1 VVNLLFYIAAL
12 VAVLTAVGVVL
23 ARNPVISVLSLL
35 SCFASLAV
43 IYLLAGFQFLAA
55 IQILV
60 YGGAIMVLFLF
71 VVMLLNLGG
80 LSQEDGEQDDPL
92 FHDRRRSGG
101 GLAIAVALGSAS
113 LIGILRGARHLA
125 EPTNGFAMPEEG
137 LDALPA
143 LAEAMFTRYSLPFEA
158 ASVLLLSAAVGV
170 MVLAKRQRDD
180 GLAPAPSGE
189 DRP

>member
-1 VVNLLFYIAAL
+1 VVDLLFYVAAL
-12 VAVLTAVGVVL
+12 VAVLTAGGVVL
-23 ARNPVISVLSLL
+23 ARNPVVSVVSLL
-35 SCFASLAV
+35 TCFGSLAV

-80 LSQEDGEQDDPL
+80 LSPEAEDRDDPL
-92 FHDRRRSGG
+92 FHDRRRSAG
-101 GLAIAVALGSAS
+101 GLAVAVALGSAS

-125 EPTNGFAMPEEG
+125 EPTNGFVLPDEG
-137 LDALPA
+137 YDALPA

-158 ASVLLLSAAVGV
+158 ASVLLLATTVGV
-170 MVLAKRQRDD
+170 MVLAKRQRSVP
-180 GLAPAPSGE
+180 PAGE
-189 DRP
+189 KRP

>member
-1 VVNLLFYIAAL
+1 MVDLLFYMAAL

-23 ARNPVISVLSLL
+23 ARNPVISVVSLL
-35 SCFASLAV
+35 SCFGSLAV

-80 LSQEDGEQDDPL
+80 LSPEDEDEDVDDPL
-92 FHDRRRSGG
+92 FHDRRRSAG
-101 GLAIAVALGSAS
+101 GLAVAVALGSAS

-125 EPTNGFAMPEEG
+125 EPANGFVLPDEG
-137 LDALPA
+137 FDALPA

-158 ASVLLLSAAVGV
+158 ASVLLLATTVGV
-170 MVLAKRQRDD
+170 MVLAKRQR
-180 GLAPAPSGE
+180 AVSPAGE
-189 DRP
+189 ERP

>member
-1 VVNLLFYIAAL
+1 VVDLLFYVAAL

-23 ARNPVISVLSLL
+23 ARNPVISVVSLL
-35 SCFASLAV
+35 TCFGSLAV

-80 LSQEDGEQDDPL
+80 LSPEDEDGDDPL
-92 FHDRRRSGG
+92 FHDRRRSAG
-101 GLAIAVALGSAS
+101 GLAVAVALGSAS

-125 EPTNGFAMPEEG
+125 EPANGYALPDEG
-137 LDALPA
+137 FDALPA

-158 ASVLLLSAAVGV
+158 ASVLLLATTVGV
-170 MVLAKRQRDD
+170 MVLAKRQR
-180 GLAPAPSGE
+180 AVMPAG
-189 DRP
+189 DKRP